1 MFGQI
6 LPFNVFNHFSGPL
19 YYILYDES
27 TIPCQLPVSVSLL
40 LVSILFGF
48 LLTCLSLNFS
58 SFTTFLYADFPV
70 SAWMDCF

>member
-6 LPFNVFNHFSGPL
+6 LPFNVFKHFSGPV

-40 LVSILFGF
+40 LVSSLFDF
-48 LLTCLSLNFS
+48 LLTCLLLNFS
-58 SFTTFLYADFPV
+58 SFTAFLCADSPV
-70 SAWMDCF
+70 SAWIVYF